1 MADVPTLRMFIREE
15 HMFKSIALAV
25 SVAAIAV
32 TATETIAQEYPD
44 ITLRMAHPLPET
56 WPAVQWDKWW
66 AEEVTRRSGGKIKI
80 DLFWSGQ
87 LGGMLEIKNLIS
99 SGAVDLGV
107 FAQAAHASEMPMTS
121 VAAGLLNRVSADP
134 ATAQKLAG
142 EVYASAPTQSELNDL
157 NLHPIKWTV
166 TSPYRLT
173 CNKAIEQ
180 MSDLE
185 GLRVRAVGGAYVPI
199 WMETYGMVPT
209 QVQAPEIR
217 EGLQRGTLDCNFGPI
232 EWVPFF
238 SLQSVAP
245 FVSDINTGTFTTF
258 QLFAPADTW
267 AEWPETVRNLMAE
280 VAQEAMQKDLEWVA
294 DAEAEAM
301 ASFEEAGG
309 KMVPLA
315 DMDAFVA
322 KSPDMI
328 AIWEEK
334 MAEEGKSEAI
344 APIVPLQRAAAESF
358 N

>member
-1 MADVPTLRMFIREE
+1 
-15 HMFKSIALAV
+15 MFKSIALAV
-25 SVAAIAV
+25 SFAAVAL
-32 TATETIAQEYPD
+32 TATQSAAQEYPEV
-44 ITLRMAHPLPET
+44 TLRMAHPLPET

-66 AEEVTRRSGGKIKI
+66 AEEVTARSGGKVKI
-80 DLFWSGQ
+80 ELFWSGQ
-87 LGGMLEIKNLIS
+87 LGGLLEVKNLVS

-107 FAQAAHASEMPMTS
+107 FAQAVHASEMPMTS
-121 VAAGLLNRVSADP
+121 VAAGLLNRVSADA

-142 EVYASAPTQSELNDL
+142 EVYASAPTQAELSSL

-166 TSPYRLT
+166 ASPYRLT
-173 CNKAIEQ
+173 CNKAIEK
-180 MSDLE
+180 MADLE
-185 GLRVRAVGGAYVPI
+185 GLRVRAVGGAFVPI

-245 FVSDINTGTFTTF
+245 FISDINTGSFTTF

-267 AEWPETVRNLMAE
+267 AAWPESVRTLMTE
-280 VAQEAMQKDLEWVA
+280 VAQEAMQKELEWLVV
-294 DAEAEAM
+294 AEAESM

-309 KMVPLA
+309 KMIPLA

-328 AIWEEK
+328 AIWEAK
-334 MAEEGKSEAI
+334 MAEEGKAEAI
-344 APIVPLQRAAAESF
+344 APIAAGRGRKL
-358 N
+358 